1 MNEKE
6 DTVTHANV
14 NNGKS
19 PCARSRAIDIWKYL
33 LHGSIYVLVLLS
45 LGAVSTVL
53 GQTAPSNPAQQKR
66 AVSPVVRQIV
76 VSLHLQDIFL
86 SGARSSVWDCRLIRR
101 PAKDARRRPEPS
113 SAGLQAKA
121 FGHQKMALEPTP
133 PPHNDGVARR
143 VSERIESCFR
153 AHSEFL

>member
-1 MNEKE
+1 MLF
-6 DTVTHANV
+6 
-14 NNGKS
+14 
-19 PCARSRAIDIWKYL
+19 RS
-33 LHGSIYVLVLLS
+33 GSIYVLVLLS

-101 PAKDARRRPEPS
+101 PANDARSEDTNRRRP
-113 SAGLQAKA
+113 GYK
-121 FGHQKMALEPTP
+121 QKRLVIRKYLESTL

-143 VSERIESCFR
+143 VSERIESRFR
-153 AHSEFL
+153 AQSEFV

>member
-66 AVSPVVRQIV
+66 AVSPVVCQIV

-86 SGARSSVWDCRLIRR
+86 SGARSSV
-101 PAKDARRRPEPS
+101 
-113 SAGLQAKA
+113 
-121 FGHQKMALEPTP
+121 
-133 PPHNDGVARR
+133 
-143 VSERIESCFR
+143 
-153 AHSEFL
+153 